1 MMSNPKGELELG
13 VWVSNLVGERKEEE
27 KNPTEGI
34 GFSRRTK
41 GT

>member
-13 VWVSNLVGERKEEE
+13 VWVSNLVGERKEEG
-27 KNPTEGI
+27 KNPVEGI